1 MTLNLKLRWK
11 SVKAKKI
18 DLKKIPKDEFVCIAK
33 RKGIG
38 TFVYVPSNYPGP
50 IAQDATIRDENK
62 KG

>member
-1 MTLNLKLRWK
+1 MA
-11 SVKAKKI
+11 VKAKKI